1 MGTRPAHGG
10 RIAAGATT
18 PRRKESHMSE
28 PTTNPTTRH
37 VQRTVFVLLAAVG
50 LTWLFAGTSAA
61 APPSRRFPVDLE
73 RTSVVQLQQAMA
85 DHVITSR
92 QLVSEYLERIRL
104 LNTHGPGLNAVRVLN
119 P

>member
-1 MGTRPAHGG
+1 MGTRPARGG
-10 RIAAGATT
+10 RIAPRAGATT

-37 VQRTVFVLLAAVG
+37 GPRTVLVLLAAVG
-50 LTWLFAGTSAA
+50 LILLFAAPSAA

-73 RTSVVQLQQAMA
+73 RTSIAQLQQAMA

-92 QLVSEYLERIRL
+92 ELVSGYLERIRL
-104 LNTHGPGLNAVRVLN
+104 LNTHGPGLKPV